1 MNKKQWYIV
10 GGSIAGVIV
19 LYFVYDLIKT
29 KQNKA
34 LATSNE
40 TSSEGGQGLNP
51 DQESSQGAKKSQD
64 AFPMQVGSY
73 GYKVSLLQSA
83 LNKLGAKLLVDGK
96 FGQSTHKAVYDYGDE
111 WSFLCYGTYL
121 CGLTEE
127 EYNNILAKAINKGW
141 AKSVAETEASK
152 QWSAFTAD
160 DDYLYSNLR

>member
-10 GGSIAGVIV
+10 GGSIAVVVV

-40 TSSEGGQGLNP
+40 TTSEGGQGLNP

-64 AFPMQVGSY
+64 AFPMKVGSY

-96 FGQSTHKAVYDYGDE
+96 LGQSTHKAIYDFGNE
-111 WSFLCYGTYL
+111 WSFLCYGTYF
-121 CGLTEE
+121 CELTEE

-141 AKSVAETEASK
+141 TKSVAEEEAKK
-152 QWSAFTAD
+152 QWLAFTD
-160 DDYLYSNLR
+160 DDYLYSNLK